1 MFILAPSVPANA
13 SHMSQPT
20 TDRDALDGLERRL
33 HDEVSLDEPWEL
45 LEEFAELN
53 RVSGSADE
61 AAAAD
66 YVSDR
71 LDANGVAYE
80 RHEPELYISQPH
92 GATIETLTKEFEPGP
107 VKTVSFSAS
116 TTVSGPV
123 EYVGSAGGDLL
134 ADDDDPREP
143 YHDVGDLSGKI
154 ALTKAGSLS
163 IRAVSKLSEKGAIG
177 VIAIHKHDREPHN
190 GIATPIWGGAPRYD
204 EREKI
209 PDVPIANVNEPDGET
224 LMEWAESDEG
234 LELELSTDLTTD
246 WMECPVVVAEIEGEA
261 DPQNDDFLLLHG
273 HYDSWYVGITDNATG
288 DAGLLEAAR
297 VFDQHSEDLQ
307 RNLRVAWWP
316 GHSTGRYAGSTWY
329 ADQFAGELAEHCVA
343 QVNMDSPGA
352 KDATE
357 YTDMTCWTPEAHEL
371 VGDAIDDV
379 TGAPYE
385 EHFPFRAGDYSFD
398 NLGITGFFM
407 LSSNIPAEIREE
419 RGYHGVGGCGG
430 NSDAWHVSTD
440 TLDKA
445 GKDELLR
452 DIRLYV
458 VSVARVLNADVLP
471 FDHARNSAKLR
482 EAVERYDDAA
492 GDRFDFSPTLDRLD
506 TLEDEIASFQR
517 AARDGEI
524 DAATA
529 NDAITSLSRVLTRLY
544 LVERGQFEQD
554 PATSREPFP
563 RFSVARKFEIVDG
576 DEAKFVETQLKREQ
590 NTVVGELKRAR
601 SIVADATGGG
611 A

>member
-1 MFILAPSVPANA
+1 
-13 SHMSQPT
+13 MSQPT
-20 TDRDALDGLERRL
+20 TDRGVLDQFEQRL
-33 HDEVSLDEPWEL
+33 YDEVSIDEPWDL
-45 LEEFAELN
+45 LEEFATLN
-53 RVSGSADE
+53 RVSGSDDE
-61 AAAAD
+61 VAAAD
-66 YVSDR
+66 YVCDR
-71 LDANGVAYE
+71 LDANGVTYR

-92 GATIETLTKEFEPGP
+92 GATIETIGKEFEPGP
-107 VKTVSFSAS
+107 IKTVSFSAS

-134 ADDDDPREP
+134 EEEDDPREP
-143 YHDVGDLSGKI
+143 YHDVGDLSGRI

-163 IRAVSKLSEKGAIG
+163 IRAVRKLSEKGAIG

-209 PDVPIANVNEPDGET
+209 PDVPIANVNSPDGET
-224 LMEWAESDEG
+224 LREWAESDEG
-234 LELELSTDLTTD
+234 LEIELSTDLTTD

-261 DPQNDDFLLLHG
+261 DPENDDFVLLHG
-273 HYDSWYVGITDNATG
+273 HYDSWYVGVTDNATG

-297 VFDQHSEDLQ
+297 VFEQHSDELD
-307 RNLRVAWWP
+307 RNLRIAWWP

-329 ADQFAGELAEHCVA
+329 ADQFAQELAERCVA

-357 YTDMTCWTPEAHEL
+357 YTDMSCWTPEAHDL

-385 EHFPFRAGDYSFD
+385 EHFPYRAGDYSFD

-419 RGYHGVGGCGG
+419 RGYHPVGGCGG

-440 TLDKA
+440 TLEKA
-445 GKDELLR
+445 GEDELLR

-458 VSVARVLNADVLP
+458 ISVARVLNADVLP
-471 FDHARNSAKLR
+471 FDHARTAAKLR
-482 EAVERYDDAA
+482 EAVQRYDEAA
-492 GDRFDFSPTLDRLD
+492 GDRFDFSPTLNRLD
-506 TLEDEIASFQR
+506 ALKAEIEAFQD
-517 AARDGEI
+517 AAEAGEI
-524 DAATA
+524 DATTA
-529 NDAITSLSRVLTRLY
+529 NDTITSLSRVLTRLY

-554 PATSREPFP
+554 PATGREPFP
-563 RFSVARKFEIVDG
+563 RFSVARKFEVVEG
-576 DEAKFVETQLKREQ
+576 DEVGFVETQLTREQ
-590 NTVVGELKRAR
+590 NTVVGELERAR
-601 SIVADATGGG
+601 SIVADAMGGG

>member
-1 MFILAPSVPANA
+1 MRAT
-13 SHMSQPT
+13 MSQPT
-20 TDRDALDGLERRL
+20 TNRDALTQFEQRL
-33 HDEVSLDEPWEL
+33 YDEASLDEPWSL
-45 LEEFAELN
+45 LEKFSTLN

-61 AAAAD
+61 VAAAD
-66 YVSDR
+66 YVCDR
-71 LDANGVAYE
+71 LDATGVAYE
-80 RHEPELYISQPH
+80 RYEPELYISQPH
-92 GATIETLTKEFEPGP
+92 DATIETLNKEFEPGP

-123 EYVGSAGGDLL
+123 EYVGAAGGDLL

-143 YHDVGDLSGKI
+143 YHDVGDLTGKI
-154 ALTKAGSLS
+154 ALAKAGSLS

-204 EREKI
+204 ERDKI
-209 PDVPIANVNEPDGET
+209 PDVPIANVNSPDGET
-224 LMEWAESDEG
+224 LMNWAESDVG

-261 DPQNDDFLLLHG
+261 DPDSDDFALLHG
-273 HYDSWYVGITDNATG
+273 HYDSWYVGVTDNATG

-297 VFDQHSEDLQ
+297 VFEEHSDKLE

-329 ADQFAGELAEHCVA
+329 ADEFAQELAEHCVA

-357 YTDMTCWTPEAHEL
+357 YNDMSCWCPEAHDL
-371 VGDAIDDV
+371 VGEAIDDV
-379 TGAPYE
+379 TGAPYAE
-385 EHFPFRAGDYSFD
+385 QFPFRAGDYSFD

-407 LSSNIPAEIREE
+407 LSSNIPADIREQ

-440 TLDKA
+440 TMDKA
-445 GKDELLR
+445 GEEELLR
-452 DIRLYV
+452 DIRVYL

-471 FDHARNSAKLR
+471 FDHARNAAKLR
-482 EAVERYDDAA
+482 EAVKRYGDTA
-492 GDRFDFSPTLDRLD
+492 GDRFDFSPTVDRLD
-506 TLEDEIASFQR
+506 TLEA
-517 AARDGEI
+517 EI
-524 DAATA
+524 DAFQQAAQAGEIEPMAA
-529 NDAITSLSRVLTRLY
+529 NEAIKSLSRVLTRLY

-554 PATSREPFP
+554 SATSREPFP
-563 RFSVARKFEIVDG
+563 RFSVARKFEIVDD
-576 DEAKFVETQLKREQ
+576 DEAKFVETQLTREQ
-590 NTVVGELKRAR
+590 NTVISELERAR
-601 SIVADATGGG
+601 DIVADVMEGGG
-611 A
+611 